1 MTFEIQQTEVF
12 ADWHRGMRD
21 LRARIAIAR
30 RIERAAQGNLGD
42 VRTLREGLSEMRVD
56 VGAGYRLYF
65 TVRGQTMVLLLC
77 GGDKSSQDPDIERG
91 IRMLKE
97 L

>member
-77 GGDKSSQDPDIERG
+77 GGDKSSQDADIEPGLR
-91 IRMLKE
+91 ILKE

>member
-1 MTFEIQQTEVF
+1 MTLEIQQTEVF
-12 ADWHRGMRD
+12 ADWHREMRD
-21 LRARIAIAR
+21 QRAKIAIAR

-65 TVRGQTMVLLLC
+65 TVRGQTIVLLLC
-77 GGDKSSQDPDIERG
+77 GGDKSSQDADIERG

>member
-77 GGDKSSQDPDIERG
+77 GGDKSSQDADIERG